1 MRGRTLGLHNANNGR
16 IVVQN
21 RDRAD
26 RRVALAV
33 KSSGEPA
40 GRPLHIS
47 ASQTSAPTEVR
58 PLVAARCLKTRLLEG
73 LSQKDKDTILSA
85 ASYFRF
91 AADAVPARQG
101 DRADRLFLLINGSAR
116 YFFVTHDGRK
126 VYLLWLAPGDIFGG
140 TSLLTETA
148 QFIVSTEVVKGAEVC
163 VWPRHMIRSLVAR
176 FPRLT
181 ENILSTASDY
191 LVWYVAS
198 HLSLI
203 CHSARRRLA
212 NVLISLA
219 SAFGRSSSDGINIEV
234 TNEQLANTANITL
247 FTVSRL
253 LSEWHRKGVLVK
265 SRGTIVLRSPQRLFK
280 TPTSHE
286 RLFPKRVT
294 A

>member
-1 MRGRTLGLHNANNGR
+1 
-16 IVVQN
+16 
-21 RDRAD
+21 
-26 RRVALAV
+26 
-33 KSSGEPA
+33 
-40 GRPLHIS
+40 
-47 ASQTSAPTEVR
+47 
-58 PLVAARCLKTRLLEG
+58 VAARRLKTRLLEG

-91 AADAVPARQG
+91 AADAVPACQG
-101 DRADRLFLLINGSAR
+101 DPADRLFLLINGSAR
-116 YFFVTHDGRK
+116 YFFVTPDGRK

-140 TSLLTETA
+140 VSLLTETA
-148 QFIVSTEVVKGAEVC
+148 EFIVSTEVVKGTEVF
-163 VWPRHMIRSLVAR
+163 VWPRHMIRGFAAR

-181 ENILSTASDY
+181 ENVLSTASDY

-219 SAFGRSSSDGINIEV
+219 SAFGRKSSDGINIKV

-253 LSEWHRKGVLVK
+253 LSEWHRQGVLVK
-265 SRGTIVLRSPQRLFK
+265 GRGKIVLRSSEKLFNIATK
-280 TPTSHE
+280 LGVLGT
-286 RLFPKRVT
+286 K
-294 A
+294 

>member
-1 MRGRTLGLHNANNGR
+1 VSASSSK
-16 IVVQN
+16 N
-21 RDRAD
+21 RDRGN
-26 RRVALAV
+26 RRVALEV
-33 KSSGEPA
+33 GSFSEPA
-40 GRPLHIS
+40 GSSLLHVS
-47 ASQTSAPTEVR
+47 ASQRSASTED
-58 PLVAARCLKTRLLEG
+58 PPFVAARSLKTRLLEG

-91 AADAVPARQG
+91 AADAVPACQG
-101 DRADRLFLLINGSAR
+101 DPADRLFLLINGSAR
-116 YFFVTHDGRK
+116 YFFVTPDGRK

-140 TSLLTETA
+140 ASLLTETA
-148 QFIVSTEVVKGAEVC
+148 DFIVSTEVVRGTEVF
-163 VWPRHMIRSLVAR
+163 VWPRRMIRGLAAR

-181 ENILSTASDY
+181 ENVLSTASDY

-219 SAFGRSSSDGINIEV
+219 SAFGSRSSDGINIEV

-253 LSEWHRKGVLVK
+253 LSEWHRKGALEK
-265 SRGTIVLRSPQRLFK
+265 RRGKIVLRSQEELFK
-280 TPTSHE
+280 TPTK
-286 RLFPKRVT
+286 LAVPGTK
-294 A
+294 